1 MKKILRTPEKR
12 MIAIAGICFA
22 LFLSGCRNTSP
33 QEGGG
38 ENPSESVMQDKH
50 MDDEMMEEGGT
61 MGDGMMEDG
70 MMEGGGMMDQEMM
83 SEEMHRA
90 MMSEG
95 MGSGMI
101 EDMQMIRKMLMN
113 HEKID
118 RQVENLKNGVKTRT
132 TSSDPEISAA
142 IQVHVRQMHER
153 IKEKKPIRQMDPLF
167 REIFENANKIEMQ
180 IEDIENGV
188 VVTETSED
196 PQVVKLIQQHAN
208 RAVSEFAAMGMKRAM
223 QPTPLPEGYEKKN

>member
-1 MKKILRTPEKR
+1 MKKILRSPAKR
-12 MIAIAGICFA
+12 MIAISGICFA
-22 LFLSGCRNTSP
+22 LLLSGCRNTSP
-33 QEGGG
+33 RESGD
-38 ENPSESVMQDKH
+38 ENPSESVMQDKNI
-50 MDDEMMEEGGT
+50 DDEMMEDGGT

-95 MGSGMI
+95 MGPGMM

-118 RQVENLKNGVKTRT
+118 RQVENLENGVKTRT
-132 TSSDPEISAA
+132 TSSDPDIAAA

-153 IKEKKPIRQMDPLF
+153 IKEKEPIRQMDPLF
-167 REIFENANKIEMQ
+167 REIFENADKIEMQ

-188 VVTETSED
+188 IVTETSED
-196 PQVVKLIQQHAN
+196 P
-208 RAVSEFAAMGMKRAM
+208 R
-223 QPTPLPEGYEKKN
+223 